1 MKLSANKSQ
10 LSDYLAGMEFLLGE
24 LDELGEVILKLSK
37 YISQEKHAELLN
49 DLESLRDNHRKEI
62 DSLNG
67 GIKVE
72 DLLARF
78 EGEVCGLKKF
88 IEDWKTGLCAER
100 LNEDV
105 NMERIPQLVHRTQV
119 R

>member
-1 MKLSANKSQ
+1 
-10 LSDYLAGMEFLLGE
+10 MEYLLGE
-24 LDELGEVILKLSK
+24 LDELGEVISKLSK
-37 YISQEKHAELLN
+37 YITQEKHSELLN

-72 DLLARF
+72 ELAARF
-78 EGEVCGLKKF
+78 EGEVYGLKKL
-88 IEDWKTGLCAER
+88 IEDWKAGLCAEK